1 MIMNLQIY
9 SAGIIN
15 TMQQLQKRMT
25 CACAVFNALLCFA
38 EFCTTYIHTTQLLY
52 DSLQFLA
59 FLDTA
64 ACARSGATPRFQIQ
78 LLLPR
83 TAQCAVLFSANSA
96 FCKRAKRKSRACACG
111 AARACDL
118 VRARACVRALV
129 SLHGVS
135 SRKNSSFKD
144 RGQCTRIVHTLAH
157 SGVTWPGEVLHA
169 VLAEVDSLSAI
180 FCPPP
185 YPLCTSWALLP
196 SFSMCKMITLPT
208 APPRT

>member
-1 MIMNLQIY
+1 MRIQPFAKEQKGK
-9 SAGIIN
+9 AG
-15 TMQQLQKRMT
+15 R
-25 CACAVFNALLCFA
+25 
-38 EFCTTYIHTTQLLY
+38 
-52 DSLQFLA
+52 
-59 FLDTA
+59 
-64 ACARSGATPRFQIQ
+64 
-78 LLLPR
+78 
-83 TAQCAVLFSANSA
+83 
-96 FCKRAKRKSRACACG
+96 
-111 AARACDL
+111 ARAALRALASEC

-185 YPLCTSWALLP
+185 PYPLCTSWALLP
-196 SFSMCKMITLPT
+196 AFSMCKMITLPT